1 MRTKGQK
8 LKSPHLYFALL
19 FLSSLSVADLNS
31 AIANT
36 TSVELRTRSQS
47 PVARDD
53 QSPANEIVS
62 YRAIYR
68 MKLSK
73 GVEQSDLVT
82 ANGVMSYS
90 FQDQCDGW
98 SSETSV
104 LLNLGYSDGRSTLMN
119 WTYADWE
126 TKNGLKYHFK
136 GVQKQDDKIVEV
148 IDGLVN
154 RSSVNKPTFV
164 EFNSPKDQNVL
175 LPAGTLFPTRFMLD
189 VFAAF
194 GKGVNIYRN
203 TVFDGAGLQNPYEV
217 NAFFVP
223 AKFLSKRPKLSN
235 RTNTMELTKVKYPV
249 QLAYFPK
256 NSFSALPE
264 YELTIDFQS
273 NGVAR
278 YMRQDFGGFSL
289 DLTPDRVEILS
300 STDC

>member
-1 MRTKGQK
+1 MRIKAQK
-8 LKSPHLYFALL
+8 LKQRHLFFALYFLT
-19 FLSSLSVADLNS
+19 SVFVVDLNS
-31 AIANT
+31 VIASPA
-36 TSVELRTRSQS
+36 SVDFLASSQV
-47 PVARDD
+47 PVVQDD
-53 QSPANEIVS
+53 QNLANEIVS

-104 LLNLGYSDGRSTLMN
+104 LLNLGYQDGRSTLMN

-148 IDGLVN
+148 IDGLVK
-154 RSSVNKPTFV
+154 RSSINKSTFV
-164 EFNSPKDQNVL
+164 QFNNAKDQTVL
-175 LPAGTLFPTRFMLD
+175 LPAGTLFPTRFILD
-189 VFAAF
+189 VFAASR
-194 GKGVNIYRN
+194 KGENVYSNV
-203 TVFDGAGLQNPYEV
+203 VFDGAGLQNPYEV

-223 AKFLSKRPKLSN
+223 TKFLSKRPKLSN
-235 RTNTMELTKVKYPV
+235 TVTPVELTKVKYPV

-273 NGVAR
+273 NGIAR
-278 YMRQDFGGFSL
+278 YMRQDFGDFAL
-289 DLTPDRVEILS
+289 DLTPDQVELLS